1 MNADNI
7 NKFQSDDI
15 SELAKA
21 LVNAQLE
28 ITNAKM
34 DSKNPHFKSD
44 YASLESVIEA
54 VRKTLNKNNIIV
66 NQLTN
71 QATVITQLTHISGQW
86 IRSITPVINEK
97 NTCQSFGSGLSYAR
111 RYGLSAIICIG
122 QEDDDGN
129 EATELAQK
137 PASKMQSAADF
148 VMPFGK
154 QKGQTLGEIGAM
166 QVSQALKWV
175 KQEAKPEFRDSKS
188 AKEFI
193 FWADAYLKKNPISEL
208 DSALNED
215 FD

>member
-1 MNADNI
+1 MSNTWKTPKGTTLYILDLRGKPYLPVAERLIWFREEKPNWTIETDIKPTDTSCLGTAWIKDEAGRTIAMAHKFENQKGFQDFIEKSETGAIGRALAMCGYGTQFCAD
-7 NKFQSDDI
+7 
-15 SELAKA
+15 ELD
-21 LVNAQLE
+21 E
-28 ITNAKM
+28 G
-34 DSKNPHFKSD
+34 
-44 YASLESVIEA
+44 E
-54 VRKTLNKNNIIV
+54 RIV
-66 NQLTN
+66 D
-71 QATVITQLTHISGQW
+71 A
-86 IRSITPVINEK
+86 P
-97 NTCQSFGSGLSYAR
+97 
-111 RYGLSAIICIG
+111 
-122 QEDDDGN
+122 
-129 EATELAQK
+129 AQK

-208 DSALNED
+208 DSALNEN